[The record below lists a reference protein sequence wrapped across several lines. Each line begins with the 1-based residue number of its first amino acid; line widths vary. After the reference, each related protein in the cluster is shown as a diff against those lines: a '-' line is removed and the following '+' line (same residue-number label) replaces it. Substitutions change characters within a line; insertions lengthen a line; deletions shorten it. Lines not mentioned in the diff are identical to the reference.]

1 MPWFYY
7 LGTMLM
13 KLLLL
18 LLTRWRVNGKENI
31 PAHGPL
37 IVVANHL
44 SIVDPPLLSASIPR
58 RIVFMAKEEAFRH
71 PIQGPL
77 AYGWW
82 AFPVHRERLD
92 REALRH
98 AERVLKEGMVL
109 GMFPEGRRSA
119 TAEMQQGYMG
129 TSLFALRS
137 GALILPVAIA
147 GTEKIKGITVLFRH
161 PEITVNIGEPFK
173 PPSITGKLT
182 KDQLSQATDFIMERI
197 AELLPESYRGFY
209 GDRKGC

>member
-1 MPWFYY
+1 
-7 LGTMLM
+7 
-13 KLLLL
+13 
-18 LLTRWRVNGKENI
+18 
-31 PAHGPL
+31 
-37 IVVANHL
+37 
-44 SIVDPPLLSASIPR
+44 
-58 RIVFMAKEEAFRH
+58 MAKEEAFRH

-82 AFPVHRERLD
+82 AFVVHRERLD
-92 REALRH
+92 REALRY

-119 TAEMQQGYMG
+119 TAEMQQGYTG

-161 PEITVNIGEPFK
+161 PKITVNIGEPFK
-173 PPSITGKLT
+173 PPSIAGKLT
-182 KDQLSQATDFIMERI
+182 KDHLSQATDFIMERI

-209 GDRKGC
+209 EDRKGC